1 MGKRKLLKESQ
12 NKTSKEL
19 AKERLEIR
27 RLQFK
32 AEKLG
37 FKNSDNKEELLSAY
51 AGYREEKSAKK
62 AGFIDKDGKGDKTAY
77 RKYLRA
83 GAAKKAGLIDKE
95 GNGDIKAYDKYLR
108 KQTAKNAGFIDKDG
122 EADIKTYNKYTRK
135 QAAKKAGFI
144 GKDGD
149 VDLKNYNK
157 YILEQTAK
165 NVGFI
170 YNGKGDINAYK
181 KHLREQKIKKIE
193 NDNCL
198 NINYLDMEEESY
210 LILAGMSQEFSS
222 KII

>member
-12 NKTSKEL
+12 SKTSKEL

-62 AGFIDKDGKGDKTAY
+62 AGYIDKDGKGDKTAY

-108 KQTAKNAGFIDKDG
+108 KQTAKNAGFIDEDG
-122 EADIKTYNKYTRK
+122 KINIKAYDKYTKEKTARN
-135 QAAKKAGFI
+135 AGFI
-144 GKDGD
+144 D
-149 VDLKNYNK
+149 
-157 YILEQTAK
+157 
-165 NVGFI
+165 
-170 YNGKGDINAYK
+170 NGKGDINAYK

-198 NINYLDMEEESY
+198 NINYLDMEEESH

>member
-12 NKTSKEL
+12 SKTSKEL

-122 EADIKTYNKYTRK
+122 KINIKAYDKYTKEKTARNS
-135 QAAKKAGFI
+135 GFI
-144 GKDGD
+144 D
-149 VDLKNYNK
+149 
-157 YILEQTAK
+157 
-165 NVGFI
+165 
-170 YNGKGDINAYK
+170 NGKGDINAYK

-198 NINYLDMEEESY
+198 NINYLDMEEESH

>member
-12 NKTSKEL
+12 SKTSKEL

-62 AGFIDKDGKGDKTAY
+62 AGYIDKDGKGDKTAY

-95 GNGDIKAYDKYLR
+95 GKGDIKAYDKYLR
-108 KQTAKNAGFIDKDG
+108 KQTAKNAGFIDEDG
-122 EADIKTYNKYTRK
+122 KINIKAYDKYTKEKTARN
-135 QAAKKAGFI
+135 AGFI
-144 GKDGD
+144 D
-149 VDLKNYNK
+149 
-157 YILEQTAK
+157 
-165 NVGFI
+165 
-170 YNGKGDINAYK
+170 NGKGDINAYK

-198 NINYLDMEEESY
+198 NINYLDMEEESH

>member
-1 MGKRKLLKESQ
+1 MVHMGKRKLLEESQ
-12 NKTSKEL
+12 SKTSKEL

-51 AGYREEKSAKK
+51 AGYREEKS
-62 AGFIDKDGKGDKTAY
+62 
-77 RKYLRA
+77 
-83 GAAKKAGLIDKE
+83 
-95 GNGDIKAYDKYLR
+95 
-108 KQTAKNAGFIDKDG
+108 AKNAGFIDKDG

-157 YILEQTAK
+157 YILEQTAKNAGFIDEDGKVNIKAYDKYAKEKTAK

-210 LILAGMSQEFSS
+210 LILAGMSQEFNS

>member
-62 AGFIDKDGKGDKTAY
+62 AGFIDKDG
-77 RKYLRA
+77 
-83 GAAKKAGLIDKE
+83 
-95 GNGDIKAYDKYLR
+95 
-108 KQTAKNAGFIDKDG
+108 
-122 EADIKTYNKYTRK
+122 EADIKT
-135 QAAKKAGFI
+135 
-144 GKDGD
+144 
-149 VDLKNYNK
+149 YNK

-165 NVGFI
+165 NAGFIDEDGKVNVKAYDKYAKEKTAKNTRFI

-198 NINYLDMEEESY
+198 NINYLDMEEESH
-210 LILAGMSQEFSS
+210 LMSPFGDQKSLAFRRREDIM
-222 KII
+222 KLL

>member
-62 AGFIDKDGKGDKTAY
+62 AGFIDKDGKGD
-77 RKYLRA
+77 
-83 GAAKKAGLIDKE
+83 
-95 GNGDIKAYDKYLR
+95 
-108 KQTAKNAGFIDKDG
+108 
-122 EADIKTYNKYTRK
+122 
-135 QAAKKAGFI
+135 
-144 GKDGD
+144 
-149 VDLKNYNK
+149 
-157 YILEQTAK
+157 
-165 NVGFI
+165 
-170 YNGKGDINAYK
+170 INAYK
-181 KHLREQKIKKIE
+181 KHLREQKIK

-198 NINYLDMEEESY
+198 NINYLDMEEESH

>member
-62 AGFIDKDGKGDKTAY
+62 AGFIDKDG
-77 RKYLRA
+77 
-83 GAAKKAGLIDKE
+83 
-95 GNGDIKAYDKYLR
+95 
-108 KQTAKNAGFIDKDG
+108 

-135 QAAKKAGFI
+135 QAAKKARFI

-165 NVGFI
+165 NAGFIDEDGKVNVKAYDKYAKEKTAKNTRFI

-198 NINYLDMEEESY
+198 NINYLDMEEESH

>member
-1 MGKRKLLKESQ
+1 MVHMGKRKLLEESHS
-12 NKTSKEL
+12 KTSKEL

-62 AGFIDKDGKGDKTAY
+62 AGFIDKY
-77 RKYLRA
+77 
-83 GAAKKAGLIDKE
+83 
-95 GNGDIKAYDKYLR
+95 
-108 KQTAKNAGFIDKDG
+108 G

-144 GKDGD
+144 GKDGG

-157 YILEQTAK
+157 YILEQTAKNAGFIDEDGKVNIKAYDKYAKEKTAK

-198 NINYLDMEEESY
+198 NINLFRHGRGKLFNFSRNESR
-210 LILAGMSQEFSS
+210 I
-222 KII
+222 

>member
-1 MGKRKLLKESQ
+1 MGKRKLLEESQ
-12 NKTSKEL
+12 SKTSKEL

-62 AGFIDKDGKGDKTAY
+62 AGFIDKDGKGDKIAY

-83 GAAKKAGLIDKE
+83 GAAKKDGLIDKE

-108 KQTAKNAGFIDKDG
+108 KQTAKNAGFIDEDG
-122 EADIKTYNKYTRK
+122 KINIKAYDKYAQEKTARN
-135 QAAKKAGFI
+135 AGFI
-144 GKDGD
+144 D
-149 VDLKNYNK
+149 
-157 YILEQTAK
+157 
-165 NVGFI
+165 
-170 YNGKGDINAYK
+170 NGKGDINAYK
-181 KHLREQKIKKIE
+181 KHLREQKIKKVE

-198 NINYLDMEEESY
+198 NINYLDMVEESH

>member
-51 AGYREEKSAKK
+51 AGYREEKS
-62 AGFIDKDGKGDKTAY
+62 
-77 RKYLRA
+77 
-83 GAAKKAGLIDKE
+83 AKKAGLIDKE

-181 KHLREQKIKKIE
+181 KHLREQKIKK
-193 NDNCL
+193 
-198 NINYLDMEEESY
+198 
-210 LILAGMSQEFSS
+210 
-222 KII
+222 

>member
-1 MGKRKLLKESQ
+1 MGKLKLLKESQ

-62 AGFIDKDGKGDKTAY
+62 AGFIDKDGKGDKIAY

-95 GNGDIKAYDKYLR
+95 SNGDIKAHDKYLR
-108 KQTAKNAGFIDKDG
+108 KQTAKNAGFMM
-122 EADIKTYNKYTRK
+122 
-135 QAAKKAGFI
+135 AK
-144 GKDGD
+144 
-149 VDLKNYNK
+149 
-157 YILEQTAK
+157 
-165 NVGFI
+165 
-170 YNGKGDINAYK
+170 
-181 KHLREQKIKKIE
+181 
-193 NDNCL
+193 
-198 NINYLDMEEESY
+198 
-210 LILAGMSQEFSS
+210 LI
-222 KII
+222 